1 MKYSLYLAS
10 IFILFIGCSP
20 KLSSNVVNNNNKNSF
35 GEKISAN
42 GAISYDD
49 LLVKLEKDSKIKAK
63 VKGKVLAVCQAK
75 GCWMTIVS
83 EIASKP
89 SMFVKFKDYA
99 FFMPK
104 NISGKEVVMQGEA
117 YYETTTVEELRH
129 YAEDEGL
136 SKEAISKIT
145 EPKKELKFLASGVV
159 LLDL

>member
-10 IFILFIGCSP
+10 IFLLFIGCSP
-20 KLSSNVVNNNNKNSF
+20 KMSSKVVSNNDKNSF
-35 GEKISAN
+35 GEKISAI
-42 GAISYDD
+42 GAITYDD
-49 LLVKLEKDSKIKAK
+49 LLVKLEKQSKLKAK

-83 EIASKP
+83 ELESKP
-89 SMFVKFKDYA
+89 TMFVKFKDYA

-104 NISGKEVVMQGEA
+104 DISGKEVVMEGEA
-117 YYETTTVEELRH
+117 YYETTTVDELKH